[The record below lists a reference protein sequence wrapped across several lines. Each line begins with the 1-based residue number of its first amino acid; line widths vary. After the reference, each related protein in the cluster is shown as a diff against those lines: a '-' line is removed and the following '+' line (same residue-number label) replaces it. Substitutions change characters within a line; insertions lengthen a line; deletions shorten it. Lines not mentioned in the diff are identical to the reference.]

1 MFRIKHCSHP
11 KLRFKIEKNAQQYE
25 LTGIV
30 IVHPKCNIVIV
41 EGGPK
46 AIKLYKRLMLRR
58 IDWNDLPAPKNLQA
72 DETQMDVDSP
82 ILKEGED
89 NTCYLVW
96 SGPVKNKSFK
106 KFTWRS
112 FESEKM
118 AREELGKWNVEN
130 YWDVALST
138 SDEDLQARQPVI

>member
-1 MFRIKHCSHP
+1 M
-11 KLRFKIEKNAQQYE
+11 NAQQHQ

-46 AIKLYKRLMLRR
+46 VIKAYKKLMLRR
-58 IDWNDLPAPKNLQA
+58 IDWNDMPPPKNLEA
-72 DETQMDVDSP
+72 DEGAMDIDQP
-82 ILKEGED
+82 NPYGLTEGEE
-89 NTCYLVW
+89 NKCFLVW
-96 SGPVKNKSFK
+96 TGNVKTKSFK

-130 YWDVALST
+130 YWDVALAST
-138 SDEDLQARQPVI
+138 DEELAARQPQL